1 MSKTVS
7 KAKLKELL
15 GENQLKDKVLYDL
28 IENYDDNGG
37 KGTYDWMSD
46 ILTHGCVSGMIGDL
60 VYYTDTTAFYEKY
73 KEEIWDLL
81 EDTRQSFGN
90 KNITEVIAGLNGAD
104 DVGSDEQFKNLL
116 AWFAY
121 EETTRNIANELELDL

>member
-1 MSKTVS
+1 MSKYVS
-7 KAKLKELL
+7 KERLRGLL
-15 GENQLKDKVLYDL
+15 GENELKDKVLNDL
-28 IENYDDNGG
+28 IEHYNDNNG
-37 KGTYDWMSD
+37 KDTYLWMSD